1 MTDQNPKMDFPNLD
15 FTHSDLG
22 LGWTTGLGTRACQQT
37 NCQAQGPLSCPGERM
52 ITPG

>member
-1 MTDQNPKMDFPNLD
+1 MTAQNPKMDFPTLD
-15 FTHSDLG
+15 FTHSDLW

-37 NCQAQGPLSCPGERM
+37 NCQAQGLLSRPGELL